1 MLCCMSATRTQIYL
15 TEEQRDRIDEI
26 VEAEGVTLAEVI
38 RRALDDYL
46 ARNVTDPVAALAT
59 TFGADPTITVPP
71 RDEWDRG

>member
-1 MLCCMSATRTQIYL
+1 MSATRTQIYL

-46 ARNVTDPVAALAT
+46 GRNVTNPVAALAT
-59 TFGADPTITVPP
+59 TFGADPAISVPS